1 MIFGK
6 KQLTDEVCRQIQ
18 QEIGQFYAIPPSC
31 VGGWLSAKNNKL
43 SIEIPFAASSQL
55 PSLQSELQQWLH
67 HQSLDKIE
75 LAFSQSIMP
84 LPTNNPPIPCIKN
97 VLAVASGKGG
107 VGKSTS
113 AVNLAYALIQEGAT
127 VGILDADIYGPS
139 IPIMLGNPNA
149 QPDSDDGR
157 HMQPL
162 QSHGLVANSIGYLVP
177 AEDAAIWRGPMAS
190 KALQQ
195 LLMETAWPALDYL
208 IVDMPPGTG
217 DIQLTLSKSVPVS
230 GAVIVTTPQDI
241 ALADALKGITM
252 FNKVDVPVLGIIE
265 NMSYYQCRQCGHK
278 EMLFASEGGVKLAK
292 DHQVELLGQLP
303 LDIVIREHADKGEPL
318 LISEPDSPLSASY
331 RAAARNMSK
340 QLYLQ
345 SLKPGQKISVTNL
358 S

>member
-6 KQLTDEVCRQIQ
+6 KQLTDEIVSQIQ
-18 QEIGQFYAIPPSC
+18 TEIAQFYAIP
-31 VGGWLSAKNNKL
+31 VAGVAGWLTAKNNKL
-43 SIEIPFAASSQL
+43 VIDIPFAASSQL
-55 PSLQSELQQWLH
+55 GKLNELLSQWL
-67 HQSLDKIE
+67 QTRE
-75 LAFSQSIMP
+75 LNKVELNMSQSIMP

-97 VLAVASGKGG
+97 VIAVASGKGG

-113 AVNLAYALIQEGAT
+113 AVNLAFALLQEGAT

-139 IPIMLGNPNA
+139 IPIMLGNPKA
-149 QPDSDDGR
+149 QPDSDDGK

-177 AEDAAIWRGPMAS
+177 ADDAAIWRGPMAS

-208 IVDMPPGTG
+208 IIDMPPGTG

-241 ALADALKGITM
+241 ALADALKGISM
-252 FNKVDVPVLGIIE
+252 FNKVDVPVLGIME

-278 EMLFASEGGVKLAK
+278 EMLFASEGGVRLAK
-292 DHQVELLGQLP
+292 QHNVELLGQLP

-331 RAAARNMSK
+331 RSAARNMTK

-345 SLKPGQKISVTNL
+345 SLKPGQKISIQNL